1 MNFAAI
7 VHRPTEDDIHPSG
20 RDALTVDLT
29 TARGDF
35 QNVYLLYW
43 PRYENDAKKRQKIKM
58 KIALQ
63 DAYRDYYRSKI
74 LTEDIS
80 AYTRYCFRMESD
92 QGTVWYGSRGFETS
106 EPGMQENF
114 FEFLWPNPT
123 DCDQAPVWAKDQ
135 IYYQIFPERFFSG
148 DPSITPA
155 NSVPWGAAPTRENFM
170 GGDLRGIIE
179 KLDYIQ
185 ALGVTCI
192 YLTPIFKAP
201 SNHKYD
207 TVDYYEIDPAF
218 GTKEDL
224 RELVAEI
231 HRRGMRLLLDGVFNH
246 CGFYWPYFQDV
257 IAKGEQSDYCDWF
270 FPHSFPV
277 TTEPCN
283 YDCVGHY
290 KWMPK
295 INLANPEAERYFIS
309 VGEYWI
315 REFAIDGWRLDVA
328 DEIPTAFWTAFST
341 ALRRLNPEILLLGET
356 WGDARRLVSGDR
368 LDTAMNYL
376 FRDIVCDWLAKDG
389 VLPSWVDHR
398 INRMLA
404 LYTEEVDLRMYNLLD
419 SHDTARFRYLC
430 KNKERHKLAVAL
442 QMTFPGCPA
451 VYYGDEVGLSG
462 DNDPGCRMAM
472 EWDEQRQDQELLAWY
487 KMLIQIRSQ
496 SPSLRYGQYRT
507 AFYDDTANVFAF
519 YRIHESE
526 MSLIVLNAGEKPY
539 PVTLGEGVW
548 QERIAQPDTD
558 CTTGIS
564 PDQTTELAACSVGIY
579 QKKVKVQK

>member
-1 MNFAAI
+1 MRLNFAAI

-123 DCDQAPVWAKDQ
+123 DCDQAPAWAKDQ
-135 IYYQIFPERFFSG
+135 IYYQIFPERFFNG

-257 IAKGEQSDYCDWF
+257 IAKGKQSDYCDWF

-290 KWMPK
+290 
-295 INLANPEAERYFIS
+295 
-309 VGEYWI
+309 
-315 REFAIDGWRLDVA
+315 
-328 DEIPTAFWTAFST
+328 
-341 ALRRLNPEILLLGET
+341 
-356 WGDARRLVSGDR
+356 
-368 LDTAMNYL
+368 
-376 FRDIVCDWLAKDG
+376 
-389 VLPSWVDHR
+389 
-398 INRMLA
+398 
-404 LYTEEVDLRMYNLLD
+404 
-419 SHDTARFRYLC
+419 
-430 KNKERHKLAVAL
+430 
-442 QMTFPGCPA
+442 
-451 VYYGDEVGLSG
+451 
-462 DNDPGCRMAM
+462 
-472 EWDEQRQDQELLAWY
+472 
-487 KMLIQIRSQ
+487 
-496 SPSLRYGQYRT
+496 
-507 AFYDDTANVFAF
+507 
-519 YRIHESE
+519 
-526 MSLIVLNAGEKPY
+526 
-539 PVTLGEGVW
+539 
-548 QERIAQPDTD
+548 
-558 CTTGIS
+558 
-564 PDQTTELAACSVGIY
+564 
-579 QKKVKVQK
+579 

>member
-1 MNFAAI
+1 
-7 VHRPTEDDIHPSG
+7 
-20 RDALTVDLT
+20 
-29 TARGDF
+29 
-35 QNVYLLYW
+35 
-43 PRYENDAKKRQKIKM
+43 
-58 KIALQ
+58 
-63 DAYRDYYRSKI
+63 
-74 LTEDIS
+74 
-80 AYTRYCFRMESD
+80 MESD

-123 DCDQAPVWAKDQ
+123 DCDQAPAWAKDQ
-135 IYYQIFPERFFSG
+135 IYYQIFPERFFNG

-257 IAKGEQSDYCDWF
+257 IAKGKQSDYCDWF

-290 KWMPK
+290 
-295 INLANPEAERYFIS
+295 
-309 VGEYWI
+309 
-315 REFAIDGWRLDVA
+315 
-328 DEIPTAFWTAFST
+328 
-341 ALRRLNPEILLLGET
+341 
-356 WGDARRLVSGDR
+356 
-368 LDTAMNYL
+368 
-376 FRDIVCDWLAKDG
+376 
-389 VLPSWVDHR
+389 
-398 INRMLA
+398 
-404 LYTEEVDLRMYNLLD
+404 
-419 SHDTARFRYLC
+419 
-430 KNKERHKLAVAL
+430 
-442 QMTFPGCPA
+442 
-451 VYYGDEVGLSG
+451 
-462 DNDPGCRMAM
+462 
-472 EWDEQRQDQELLAWY
+472 
-487 KMLIQIRSQ
+487 
-496 SPSLRYGQYRT
+496 
-507 AFYDDTANVFAF
+507 
-519 YRIHESE
+519 
-526 MSLIVLNAGEKPY
+526 
-539 PVTLGEGVW
+539 
-548 QERIAQPDTD
+548 
-558 CTTGIS
+558 
-564 PDQTTELAACSVGIY
+564 
-579 QKKVKVQK
+579 